1 MTACD
6 ERTLRIKAL
15 SRCQWP
21 TTASGKAVNNVN
33 HGENNAG

>member
-21 TTASGKAVNNVN
+21 TTASGKAANNVN
-33 HGENNAG
+33 HGEKDAG